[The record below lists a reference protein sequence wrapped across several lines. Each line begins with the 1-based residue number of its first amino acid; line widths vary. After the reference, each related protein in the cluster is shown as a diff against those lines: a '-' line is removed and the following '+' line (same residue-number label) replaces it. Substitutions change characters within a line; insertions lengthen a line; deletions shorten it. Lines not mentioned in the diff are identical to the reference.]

1 MTADDKFAVRN
12 VIARLALYADGP
24 DVDAYSDLF
33 TPDASWEMPG
43 APRKGHGLHRGKGQG
58 DCRICNGV

>member
-1 MTADDKFAVRN
+1 MTADDEFAVRN

-33 TPDASWEMPG
+33 TADAVLG
-43 APRKGHGLHRGKGQG
+43 DARCAPQG
-58 DCRICNGV
+58 PRSSPRQRARRLSYL